1 MCLVCVVS
9 CEKFLYSGAWMP
21 FALGSDC
28 PARPSEA
35 ASPGAH
41 GRAGRLGTHMS
52 HSRAMGLLVS
62 IWSGVRRAAAGG
74 AEARVAAKTAG
85 AGAGAPT
92 AAEWDDRAEHD
103 ITILLFWC
111 LVAHGH
117 LRRYALARTQP
128 GERRRLDE
136 QQLAADAFLYG
147 GSVPDRH
154 ETDRYRQIP
163 ERGSNSRQ

>member
-28 PARPSEA
+28 PARRGSL
-35 ASPGAH
+35 S
-41 GRAGRLGTHMS
+41 GRSRACGPFGHPYLS

>member
-9 CEKFLYSGAWMP
+9 CEKFLYPGAWMP

-28 PARPSEA
+28 PARPRQ
-35 ASPGAH
+35 PL
-41 GRAGRLGTHMS
+41 RALTGVRAVWAPMS

-111 LVAHGH
+111 LVLMDIYGVMHWPAPSRASAAVSTSSSWPRM
-117 LRRYALARTQP
+117 LFIRR
-128 GERRRLDE
+128 
-136 QQLAADAFLYG
+136 
-147 GSVPDRH
+147 
-154 ETDRYRQIP
+154 
-163 ERGSNSRQ
+163 